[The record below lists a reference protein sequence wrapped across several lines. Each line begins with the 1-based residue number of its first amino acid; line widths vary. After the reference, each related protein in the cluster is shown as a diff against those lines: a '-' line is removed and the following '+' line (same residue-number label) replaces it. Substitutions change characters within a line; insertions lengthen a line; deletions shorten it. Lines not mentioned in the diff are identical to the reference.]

1 MALLHVIC
9 YCPTLPKTNE
19 SSGLLMKYTTV
30 NLLNTVLVDS
40 THPKVSLK
48 DIFIANLYRMFCHA
62 SLKPLLQPINRV
74 CGCYVTSA
82 QRLLSQGRVKFRG
95 SL

>member
-19 SSGLLMKYTTV
+19 SSGLLMKYTTM

-40 THPKVSLK
+40 THPNDHPK

-62 SLKPLLQPINRV
+62 SLKPLLLVLSRPISRV
-74 CGCYVTSA
+74 CGY
-82 QRLLSQGRVKFRG
+82 
-95 SL
+95 